1 MSNENDKKLV
11 SRYKDI
17 FDYFEIKAD
26 SNDILRVEQLAEQL
40 DEAIAKGDDDKI
52 KQVESELTNYKCND
66 GKYFNYSFY

>member
-40 DEAIAKGDDDKI
+40 DEAVAKGDEDKI
-52 KQVESELTNYKCND
+52 KQVEFELTNYKCND

>member
-1 MSNENDKKLV
+1 MTKVSNEIV
-11 SRYKDI
+11 SRYQDI

-40 DEAIAKGDDDKI
+40 DEAVAKGDEDKI